1 MENVFKKE
9 SIEIVFNSK
18 LEKSFEIVE
27 NKESNEVLIFIEIL
41 KSDEDFWWIEVNLN
55 ENSIVKFD
63 ILYDEYLDSVD
74 ELFLINFELEESKED
89 LE

>member
-9 SIEIVFNSK
+9 SIEIVFKSK

-41 KSDEDFWWIEVNLN
+41 KSDEDFWIEVNLN

-74 ELFLINFELEESKED
+74 KLFLINFELEESKED